1 MTQHILARIA
11 IYLLSVVMIVFGV
24 YHFVHPRNLLVFV
37 PSNIPGGITW
47 VYVVGAAFILAALAF
62 LFNIGVKVASYMLA
76 LLLIIFVLTIHVPNF
91 RDAGDNEMRQAALIN
106 ILKDTALAA
115 FALHI
120 AGSADSH
127 GMKY

>member
-1 MTQHILARIA
+1 MNQHIISRIA
-11 IYLLSVVMIVFGV
+11 IYLLSVVMIVFGI
-24 YHFVHPRNLLVFV
+24 YHFLHPHNLMLFV
-37 PSNIPGGITW
+37 PPNAPWGINW

-62 LFNIGVKVASYMLA
+62 IFNKMVKVTAYLLAAMLVTFV
-76 LLLIIFVLTIHVPNF
+76 IIIHLPNF
-91 RDAGDNEMRQAALIN
+91 RDAGDELMRQGALIN
-106 ILKDTALAA
+106 IFKDIALAA